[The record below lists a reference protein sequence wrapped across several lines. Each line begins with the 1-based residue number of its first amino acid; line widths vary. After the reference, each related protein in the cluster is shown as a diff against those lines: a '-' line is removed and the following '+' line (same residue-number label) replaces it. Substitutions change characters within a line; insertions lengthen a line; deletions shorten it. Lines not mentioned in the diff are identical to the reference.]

1 MYLYSSIP
9 CTINS
14 FPGFHNPHLAF
25 AVYGCHASCRSA
37 IYYATSDW
45 LTLIRTG
52 RSLLFVRKRSFH
64 GLNLNIPRSC
74 YNAAPNPYRSI
85 GSSLWVCRGFVAF
98 WKMGWKEFGG
108 RFYLGIR
115 TLKYGL
121 IDVSNLWGKNY
132 GNEAYCIAL

>member
-9 CTINS
+9 CIINS

-45 LTLIRTG
+45 LTMIRTG

-64 GLNLNIPRSC
+64 GLTLNIPRSCSFC

-85 GSSLWVCRGFVAF
+85 KRQSVGVVEDLSHFGRWAGKSLEAVISVS
-98 WKMGWKEFGG
+98 E
-108 RFYLGIR
+108 LSGI
-115 TLKYGL
+115 
-121 IDVSNLWGKNY
+121 D
-132 GNEAYCIAL
+132 